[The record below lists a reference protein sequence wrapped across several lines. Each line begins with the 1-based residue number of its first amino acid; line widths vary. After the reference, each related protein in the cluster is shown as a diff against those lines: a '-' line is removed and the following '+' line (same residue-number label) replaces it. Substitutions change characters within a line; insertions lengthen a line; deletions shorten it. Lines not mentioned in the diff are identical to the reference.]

1 MRVQILTLNNVQIFG
16 DMAVSALPN
25 SYRSRLSD
33 MLNNSRNFIVL
44 TDVEIHQPG
53 QQLTQMSSLCI
64 NKPAIAFLCEAEVT
78 PTSSQTWETDSVS
91 AGAA

>member
-16 DMAVSALPN
+16 DVAVSALPN

-44 TDVEIHQPG
+44 TDVEVHQQG
-53 QQLTQMSSLCI
+53 QPLTQMSSLCI
-64 NKPAIAFLCEAEVT
+64 NKPAIAFLCEAEMT
-78 PTSSQTWETDSVS
+78 STSSQTLDTDPVS
-91 AGAA
+91 ASAS

>member
-16 DMAVSALPN
+16 DMAVSALPD

-33 MLNNSRNFIVL
+33 RLNSSRNFIVL

-53 QQLTQMSSLCI
+53 QPFTQMSSLCI

-78 PTSSQTWETDSVS
+78 PTSSQTLETDPVSVS
-91 AGAA
+91 AS

>member
-1 MRVQILTLNNVQIFG
+1 MRVKILTLNNVQIFG

-53 QQLTQMSSLCI
+53 QSLTQMSSLCI
-64 NKPAIAFLCEAEVT
+64 NKPAIAFLCEAEKS
-78 PTSSQTWETDSVS
+78 PISSRSENTDSVS
-91 AGAA
+91 ASAA

>member
-33 MLNNSRNFIVL
+33 MLNNSRKFIVL
-44 TDVEIHQPG
+44 TDVEIHQQEQP
-53 QQLTQMSSLCI
+53 LTQMSSLCI
-64 NKPAIAFLCEAEVT
+64 NKPAIAFLCEAEM
-78 PTSSQTWETDSVS
+78 SSISSHTWETDFVS
-91 AGAA
+91 AGVA